1 MNEVLKT
8 IRERRSTRGF
18 KSEAVPQELI
28 ETIAEAGLYAPNG
41 GGRQDTLTL
50 VITDPALIARLSKMN
65 AKYGLW
71 NIGRE
76 FDPLYNAP
84 VVMVV
89 FGKRESNTCVEDGS
103 LIIGTMLL
111 AAESLGLD
119 GIWVHRAFEEF
130 ESDEGKAILKELGI
144 ADEYRAV
151 GHCLIGYAA
160 EEAKPAAPRKENRIV
175 YAKK

>member
-1 MNEVLKT
+1 MNEVMQT
-8 IRERRSTRGF
+8 IKARRATRGF
-18 KSEAVPQELI
+18 KPDPVPKELLDQI
-28 ETIAEAGLYAPNG
+28 VEAGLYAPNG

-50 VITDPALIARLSKMN
+50 VITDPELIARLSKEN

-71 NIGRE
+71 NIGKE
-76 FDPLYNAP
+76 FDPFYGAP

-111 AAESLGLD
+111 AAQSLGLS
-119 GIWVHRAFEEF
+119 GIWVHRAKEEF
-130 ESDEGKAILKELGI
+130 ESEEGKEILKELGI
-144 ADEYRAV
+144 EDVYTAV

-160 EEAKPAAPRKENRIV
+160 EEAGNAAPRKEGRVV
-175 YAKK
+175 YAE

>member
-8 IRERRSTRGF
+8 IHERRATRGF
-18 KSEAVPQELI
+18 KPDPVPEELL
-28 ETIAEAGLYAPNG
+28 AQVVEAGQYAPNG

-50 VITDPALIARLSKMN
+50 VITDPSLRDRLSKEN

-76 FDPLYNAP
+76 FDPFYGAP

-89 FGKRESNTCVEDGS
+89 FGDRESNTCVEDAS

-111 AAESLGLD
+111 AAKSLGLD

-130 ESDEGKAILKELGI
+130 ESEEGKEILKELGI
-144 ADEYRAV
+144 EDKYRAV
-151 GHCLIGYAA
+151 GHCVIGYAA
-160 EEAKPAAPRKENRIV
+160 EEAKPAAPRKEGRVV
-175 YAKK
+175 YC